1 MIELV
6 TLEQAKAHLR
16 IDDDYGDADLKLKIQ
31 GGSSAILAYIQ
42 GSRALIVGED
52 GSVIQNTEALTRV
65 QNRASSSVWG
75 MTFTASRCWATRPVS
90 VMTTASSAD
99 METGTIST

>member
-1 MIELV
+1 MYSSLV
-6 TLEQAKAHLR
+6 R
-16 IDDDYGDADLKLKIQ
+16 S
-31 GGSSAILAYIQ
+31 SSAIEANAPASDSASCRI
-42 GSRALIVGED
+42 GCHC
-52 GSVIQNTEALTRV
+52 GSVIMSRVIRAACASVCPSQTALTRV